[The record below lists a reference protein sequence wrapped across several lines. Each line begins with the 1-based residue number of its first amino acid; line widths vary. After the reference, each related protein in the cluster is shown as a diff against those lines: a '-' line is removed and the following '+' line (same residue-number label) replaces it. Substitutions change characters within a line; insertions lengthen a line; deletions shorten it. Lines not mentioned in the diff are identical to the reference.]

1 MPLGIAKNII
11 TKGSAAAARTPM
23 TDRGYW
29 TSTGTTSSGAN
40 AATVICDRTTT
51 YSNVGNIT
59 VSYWFRGSTSDLD
72 SDEAD
77 ILVARSNDNF
87 AIQIIMNKGASN
99 HIKFMTQQ
107 RPSGNTHTNQTIQ
120 TVTNFDTLYL
130 DGNWHHVVG
139 TLRSNT
145 TTYIRQL
152 YLDGVQL
159 VDSSATGQTAFTSQ
173 SINRYWWCGS
183 GPDNTPLSAYGTAPD
198 AGGHKMDIANL
209 AVWHSHID
217 LPTNIDK
224 FWTNGGGVDLGT
236 DGTASGLTQPQLI
249 MRSGVAGNMV
259 SSTGTIT
266 NGGTLTW
273 TIYGSREGTGNIEV
287 FTSGGPT

>member
-1 MPLGIAKNII
+1 MPLGLAKDIIAK
-11 TKGSAAAARTPM
+11 GAAAAPAAPM

-29 TSTGTTSSGAN
+29 TSTGTTSTGAN
-40 AATVICDRTTT
+40 AATVICDRGTT

-87 AIQIIMNKGASN
+87 AISIIMNKGASN
-99 HIKFMTQQ
+99 HIKFTTANKPAGTQFTN
-107 RPSGNTHTNQTIQ
+107 NTNL
-120 TVTNFDTLYL
+120 TVTDFDTLYL
-130 DGNWHHVVG
+130 NGNWHHVVG
-139 TLRSNT
+139 TLRSDT
-145 TTYIRQL
+145 TTYIRQV

-159 VDSSATGQTAFTSQ
+159 VNSSASGQTAHVAQ
-173 SINRYWWCGS
+173 NINRYWWCGS
-183 GPDNTPLSAYGTAPD
+183 GPDNTPLSSYGIAPD

-217 LPTNIDK
+217 LPTNITK
-224 FWTNGGGVDLGT
+224 FYNGGGIDLGT
-236 DGTASGLTQPQLI
+236 DGTASGLIQPQLI
-249 MRSGVAGNMV
+249 MRANVAGNMV
-259 SSTGTIT
+259 GAAGSIS
-266 NGGTLTW
+266 NGGSLAW

-287 FTSGGPT
+287 FTTGGPT

>member
-1 MPLGIAKNII
+1 MPLGLAKNIL
-11 TKGSAAAARTPM
+11 TKGSAAVARTPM

-59 VSYWFRGSTSDLD
+59 VSYWFRGTTADLD

-87 AIQIIMNKGASN
+87 AIHLLMFKGSGTN
-99 HIKFMTQQ
+99 IKYMTQH
-107 RPSGNTHTNQTIQ
+107 RPSATHTNQTLQAIS
-120 TVTNFDTLYL
+120 NFDTLYL
-130 DGNWHHVVG
+130 DNNWHHVVG

-145 TTYIRQL
+145 TTYIRQV

-159 VDSSATGQTAFTSQ
+159 VNSSESGKTAFTAAT
-173 SINRYWWCGS
+173 INRYWWCGS
-183 GPDNTPLSAYGTAPD
+183 GPDNTPLSAYTSNPD
-198 AGGHKMDIANL
+198 AGGHKLDIANL

-217 LPTNIDK
+217 LPTNITK
-224 FWTNGGGVDLGT
+224 FWDNGGGVDLGT
-236 DGTASGLTQPQLI
+236 DGTASGLTQAQLI
-249 MRSGVAGNMV
+249 MRSNVAGNMV
-259 SSTGTIT
+259 GASGSIA
-266 NGGTLTW
+266 NGGSLTW
-273 TIYGSREGTGNIEV
+273 TIYGSREGTGNIQV